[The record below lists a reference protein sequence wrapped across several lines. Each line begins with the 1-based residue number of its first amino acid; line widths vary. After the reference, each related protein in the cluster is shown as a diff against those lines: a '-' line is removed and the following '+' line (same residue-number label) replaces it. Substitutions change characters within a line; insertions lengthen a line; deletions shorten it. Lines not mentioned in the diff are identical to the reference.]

1 VLGWNGTPGFGERE
15 GDLVTQIRHD
25 LLTRPG
31 TSAYRAA
38 TTPHNSTTAQR
49 PAMVAHPISAE
60 EVAQAVRWAADRD
73 LGVAVQ
79 ASGHGAG
86 APIGPDQ
93 VLVDTSGL
101 NEVSID
107 ADAHIAHAG
116 AGITWSALNSKA
128 EQTGLF
134 GLAGSAP
141 TVAIAGYTFGGGVG
155 WLTRPHGMAS
165 SKLLAVDYVDGN
177 GQPRRA
183 AEDASDPV
191 DREALWAF
199 RGGGGVG
206 IATTLTLE
214 LVAPRALWAAY
225 QLWDISALAPVADAW
240 TSAMSELGDALATSI
255 SVLHTPPDS
264 PFPPE
269 LQGVPIVHL
278 AFASPAGPDAAAPL
292 LNALRGAPSPVLDNR
307 WAPADAA
314 RLAQIHLDPPNPLP
328 ALGIGRWLGASTPQL
343 AGAILQTAGAPDS
356 SLSMIELR
364 NVGNSAP
371 ARDGAMTTVPGPYL
385 LHAVG
390 LAADAGS
397 RAATERGL
405 AHVRTAAQPAD
416 VGLAAASFAEGRA
429 EVVDALP
436 PTAQH
441 RLADVRAA
449 VDPGR
454 RVALSRIPAGPGAV

>member
-1 VLGWNGTPGFGERE
+1 MR
-15 GDLVTQIRHD
+15 DD
-25 LLTRPG
+25 LLALPG
-31 TSAYRAA
+31 SAAYRTA
-38 TTPHNSTTAQR
+38 TTPHNSTTAQQ
-49 PAMVAHPISAE
+49 PAMVSHPTSPE
-60 EVAQAVRWAADRD
+60 EVAEAVRWAFDQD

-101 NEVSID
+101 NKVSID
-107 ADAHIAHAG
+107 ADARVVEAG
-116 AGITWSALNSKA
+116 AGTTWSALNSKA
-128 EQTGLF
+128 EQSGLF

-155 WLTRPHGMAS
+155 WLTRPYGMAS
-165 SKLLAVDYVDGN
+165 STLLAVDYIDGS

-183 AEDASDPV
+183 SEDASDAV

-206 IATTLTLE
+206 IATALTLE
-214 LVAPRALWAAY
+214 LVAPQALWGAY
-225 QLWDISALAPVADAW
+225 QLWDISALEAVADAW
-240 TSAMSELGDALATSI
+240 ASAMGELGDALATSI

-292 LNALRGAPSPVLDNR
+292 LKALRGAPSPVLDNA

-328 ALGIGRWLGASTPQL
+328 ALGIGRWLGASAPGL
-343 AGAILQTAGAPDS
+343 AGAILRTAAAPDS
-356 SLSMIELR
+356 SVSMLELR
-364 NVGNSAP
+364 NVGNSAR
-371 ARDGAMTTVPGPYL
+371 ARDGAMTSVPGPYL

-397 RAATERGL
+397 RAATEHAL
-405 AHVRTAAQPAD
+405 ADVHTAARDAD

-429 EVVDALP
+429 EVADALP
-436 PTAQH
+436 TAKQL
-441 RLADVRAA
+441 RLAEVRAA

-454 RVALSRIPAGPGAV
+454 RVAPSRIPAGPRAM